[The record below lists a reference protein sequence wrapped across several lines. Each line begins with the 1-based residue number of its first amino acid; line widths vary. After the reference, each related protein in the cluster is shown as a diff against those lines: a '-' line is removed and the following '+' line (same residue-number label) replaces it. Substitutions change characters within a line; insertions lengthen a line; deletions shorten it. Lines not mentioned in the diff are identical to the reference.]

1 MTSTMSAEPLA
12 FLPADITHVAT
23 GLDDSVFALS
33 STASLTRLGLGADGG
48 FLITTLQLDARNIPL
63 ATTFETVDDL
73 VAAAKTLIQM
83 NEQLLNHW
91 YAKDLT
97 ERLVLWCYRP
107 EGCEVRGRRKLE
119 RPSWHYEQSVM
130 PPHPGFADVD
140 ADELEY
146 VIGIFDRNAWTG
158 EAKGFVTCYP
168 SDREPGA

>member
-1 MTSTMSAEPLA
+1 M
-12 FLPADITHVAT
+12 
-23 GLDDSVFALS
+23 
-33 STASLTRLGLGADGG
+33 
-48 FLITTLQLDARNIPL
+48 TTLQLDARNIPL

-83 NEQLLNHW
+83 NASLLNDW
-91 YAKDLT
+91 YKKDLKD
-97 ERLVLWCYRP
+97 RLVLWCYRP
-107 EGCEVRGRRKLE
+107 EDCEVRGRRKLE

-168 SDREPGA
+168 SDCEPGA